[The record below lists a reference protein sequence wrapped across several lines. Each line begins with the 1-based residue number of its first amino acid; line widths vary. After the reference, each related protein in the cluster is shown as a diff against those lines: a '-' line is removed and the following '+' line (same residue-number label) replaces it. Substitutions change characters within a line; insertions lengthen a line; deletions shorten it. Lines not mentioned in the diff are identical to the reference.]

1 MKKEKPEKNDSETS
15 SQSRRVSDISGEE
28 VSTQGTKSSITHD
41 FEKSKELIDHL
52 EREIKAMGKINFE
65 SKEQIIKL

>member
-28 VSTQGTKSSITHD
+28 GSTEGTKSSITHD
-41 FEKSKELIDHL
+41 FEKSKGLTDNL
-52 EREIKAMGKINFE
+52 EREMKAMEKINVE
-65 SKEQIIKL
+65 KTEKIIKL